1 MTGEF
6 ASAPVLITGGM
17 GFIGSNLARRLLSEG
32 AEVVVADCADPGLGA
47 NPFNLEGCHD
57 RIRLIQCDVRD
68 RAAIVD
74 LVRGRQF
81 VFHLAG
87 VSDHHS
93 VMNDPF
99 TDLDINLLGTAAVL
113 EACRRHCPEARI
125 VFTGT
130 RGEYGRAPR
139 LPADESTPPDPL
151 GFYELSSWSAG
162 QLCRIYHRVHGVRVV
177 VLRIGNVYGPR
188 AQMRDNR
195 SGVANWFLRL
205 AMDDQEVPLFG
216 DGTIL
221 RDLIYV
227 DDLVEALLLAAVV
240 QGLPGQVFNIGGDEP
255 VEVRQIAQSALL
267 AAGSGR
273 CCFVP
278 FSRERTAVE
287 PGDYWSDIRRFQEA
301 TGWTPHVTLD
311 EGMRRTAQFYLQH
324 RDYYW

>member
-1 MTGEF
+1 
-6 ASAPVLITGGM
+6 
-17 GFIGSNLARRLLSEG
+17 
-32 AEVVVADCADPGLGA
+32 
-47 NPFNLEGCHD
+47 
-57 RIRLIQCDVRD
+57 
-68 RAAIVD
+68 
-74 LVRGRQF
+74 
-81 VFHLAG
+81 
-87 VSDHHS
+87 
-93 VMNDPF
+93 
-99 TDLDINLLGTAAVL
+99 
-113 EACRRHCPEARI
+113 
-125 VFTGT
+125 
-130 RGEYGRAPR
+130 
-139 LPADESTPPDPL
+139 
-151 GFYELSSWSAG
+151 
-162 QLCRIYHRVHGVRVV
+162 VRVV